1 MRILAD
7 VHGYPPGLNAGAE
20 FYLKALLDGMVAR
33 GHQVAVWIGFESEL
47 RWISEAPASAPA
59 SLDGAYDW
67 AEVIITHLD
76 RTAEVVRRTKGARG
90 RGRPLVHLVHNEA
103 QLGFHNVKTSEA
115 DLVVWNS
122 NATRRAC
129 FDWQGLQMVLRP
141 IVRVADYRTKTTREF
156 VTLINCNENKGGG
169 LLKEIAYRMPE
180 VRFLAVKGDYEK
192 QIVPKLPNVTVWENQ
207 DDVKRVYARTRALLV
222 PSAYETYG
230 RVAIEAA
237 SSAIPVIAHPTPGL
251 VEAMGDAAIFVD
263 RLNPGRW
270 VRTIRELLSS
280 PATYRDWSRRAEQ
293 RAASFDPEADLDRFE
308 SALNLLTRKAAA

>member
-20 FYLKALLDGMVAR
+20 FYLKALLEGMVAR
-33 GHQVAVWIGFESEL
+33 GHQIAVWIGFEEEL
-47 RWISEAPASAPA
+47 RWISEAPASAPTTLA
-59 SLDGAYDW
+59 KAYDW
-67 AEVIITHLD
+67 AEVILTHLD
-76 RTAEVVRRTKGARG
+76 RTADVVRRTKGARG
-90 RGRPLVHLVHNEA
+90 RNRPLVHMVHNEA
-103 QLGFHNVKTSEA
+103 QLGFHNVRLSEA

-122 NATRRAC
+122 NATRRGT

-141 IVRVADYRTKTTREF
+141 IVRVADYRVNTTREF

-192 QIVPKLPNVTVWENQ
+192 QLVPSLPNVTVWDNQ
-207 DDVKRVYARTRALLV
+207 DDVRKVYARTRALLV
-222 PSAYETYG
+222 PSAYESYG
-230 RVAIEAA
+230 RVAVEAA

-263 RLNPGRW
+263 RRNPGRW
-270 VRTIRELLSS
+270 IRAIRELLTH
-280 PATYRDWSRRAEQ
+280 PQTYRDWSRRAAE
-293 RAASFDPEADLDRFE
+293 RAASFDPDADLDRFE
-308 SALNLLTRKAAA
+308 DALRLLVRKAAA